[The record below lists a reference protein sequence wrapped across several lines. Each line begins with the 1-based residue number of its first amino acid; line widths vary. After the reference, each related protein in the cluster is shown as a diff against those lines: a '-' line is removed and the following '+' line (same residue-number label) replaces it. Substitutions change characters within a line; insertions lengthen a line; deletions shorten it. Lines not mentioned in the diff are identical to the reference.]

1 MPLYHVYVFLSD
13 ANNLMRVVEN
23 ERRVGRS
30 CASKTN
36 ENISKINDIFRK
48 DRHLSIEMI
57 VDMMF
62 MSTIRQLG
70 NFEK

>member
-13 ANNLMRVVEN
+13 ANNLMRTVEN
-23 ERRVGRS
+23 EQRVGRS

-48 DRHLSIEMI
+48 DRYLSIEMI
-57 VDMMF
+57 VDNKTVRKF
-62 MSTIRQLG
+62 RKV
-70 NFEK
+70 N